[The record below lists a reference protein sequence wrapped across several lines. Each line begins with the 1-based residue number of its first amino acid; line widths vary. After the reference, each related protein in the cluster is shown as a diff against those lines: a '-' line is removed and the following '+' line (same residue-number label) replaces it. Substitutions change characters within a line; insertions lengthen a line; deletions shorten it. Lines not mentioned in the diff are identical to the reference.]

1 MTDVISIIRV
11 AQHWIVVP
19 HRETNSRLW
28 FYAPGFEVYVR
39 GEGASQEFDVLA
51 NLAMNEALARHIPA
65 VSLKTCYPQHK
76 EKTASKGGDEK
87 PVQQPLFPSTS
98 ISSPED

>member
-1 MTDVISIIRV
+1 MSDIISIIKV
-11 AQHWIVVP
+11 ANRWIVVP

-28 FYAPGFEVYVR
+28 FYAPGFEVYVK
-39 GEGASQEFDVLA
+39 GEGAAKVFDTLA

-65 VSLKTCYPQHK
+65 SSLKTCYPQYK

-87 PVQQPLFPSTS
+87 PAQQPLFPVTS